1 MANTISPVEDFWRGA
16 TETEAFR
23 LFEQLDKTDPD
34 NKELADSA
42 EDLLAIMSDSSEEK
56 RIEIANRIVKGGK
69 PDLGI
74 ANLVLARATDN
85 LADKE
90 KHYRAAQQNTTD
102 QQFKALGNA
111 GVRVKAD
118 SLYAAITQEFADVL
132 WRNGKQDAAIK
143 ELQEL
148 QSNATLLWL
157 NQDILDGLF
166 ASLTTYLICANKTTE
181 ARNEL
186 ERDPAPLAHWYYLNA
201 LVKFKEMGDCIQ
213 SRSAL
218 SVALNDSVMIAV
230 ILTDERDEM
239 DEDEQ
244 IDAESL
250 LTDWDEQFAQITMPA
265 WKQTP
270 GALEWLSKIF
280 DTKHLLYGAEEV
292 QDEIRFKKWQ
302 REMELADTHLR
313 REDFKSTKKAFKTAL
328 READMLNDGG
338 DMFLLTAKMLGAVL
352 LEAGESL
359 GDMKTVFEKKVA
371 WLDKQQ
377 SDDFESL
384 FNSYSNFAK
393 TAFELGMHKDAVTL
407 AKKAIEHY
415 EKSIENGSEKLD
427 YFYCSE
433 CLYIYAVLQ
442 CREENFEEA
451 ERAFSKL
458 VGMQE
463 EFLGKNAVDLAES
476 LIGLRLCLH
485 KLKRHDE
492 EKVVHER
499 LLELDSNF
507 DADDETEFVCDA
519 IPVESK

>member
-1 MANTISPVEDFWRGA
+1 MANTVSPVEEFWRGA
-16 TETEAFR
+16 AETEAFR
-23 LFEQLDKTDPD
+23 FFELFDNSDPD
-34 NKELADSA
+34 SKELADASEDILTLMGEPDSA
-42 EDLLAIMSDSSEEK
+42 K
-56 RIEIANRIVKGGK
+56 RIDIANRILKDGK

-74 ANLVLARATDN
+74 ANLVLARSSDKFSE
-85 LADKE
+85 KE
-90 KHYRAAQQNTTD
+90 KHYREAQKNSID
-102 QQFKALGNA
+102 QQFKTTKGN
-111 GVRVKAD
+111 
-118 SLYAAITQEFADVL
+118 SLKGDMIYAAITLEFADAL
-132 WRNGKQDAAIK
+132 LRNGKQEEALK

-148 QSNATLLWL
+148 QSSTDLLWL
-157 NQDILDGLF
+157 NQDNLDALF
-166 ASLTTYLICANKTTE
+166 VALTTQLICANKTAE
-181 ARNEL
+181 ARAEV
-186 ERDPAPLAHWYYLNA
+186 ERDPVPLAHWYYMNA

-230 ILTDERDEM
+230 ILTDELDEM
-239 DEDEQ
+239 DEEEHT
-244 IDAESL
+244 DADSL
-250 LTDWDEQFAQITMPA
+250 PTDWDEQFALISMPA

-328 READMLNDGG
+328 REAEMLNDGG

-359 GDMKTVFEKKVA
+359 TDMKTIFEKKVA

-377 SDDFESL
+377 SDDFDSL

-393 TAFELGMHKDAVTL
+393 TAFELGMLKEAMTC

-433 CLYIYAVLQ
+433 CLYIYAVLL

-451 ERAFSKL
+451 EREFTKL
-458 VGMQE
+458 IGMQE
-463 EFLGKNAVDLAES
+463 EFLGKKAVDLVES

-492 EKVVHER
+492 EKVVHEK
-499 LLELDSNF
+499 LLAIDPAF
-507 DADDETEFVCDA
+507 DAEDETKFVCDA
-519 IPVESK
+519 LPVVAG

>member
-1 MANTISPVEDFWRGA
+1 MANTVSPVEEFWRGA
-16 TETEAFR
+16 TETETFHFFE
-23 LFEQLDKTDPD
+23 LFDTDSPD
-34 NKELADSA
+34 NKELADVA
-42 EDLLAIMSDSSEEK
+42 DDLIAIMSNSAEEK
-56 RIEIANRIVKGGK
+56 RIEIAERIVKEGK

-74 ANLVLARATDN
+74 AHIVLARASEK

-90 KHYRAAQQNTTD
+90 THYREAQKNSID
-102 QQFKALGNA
+102 QQFKTNK
-111 GVRVKAD
+111 GVSLKGD
-118 SLYAAITQEFADVL
+118 MLYAAITLEFADVL
-132 WRNGKQDAAIK
+132 LRNGKQEEALK

-148 QSNATLLWL
+148 QSSTDLLWL
-157 NQDILDGLF
+157 SQDNLDSLF
-166 ASLTTYLICANKTTE
+166 VALTTQLICANKTAE
-181 ARNEL
+181 ARAEI
-186 ERDPAPLAHWYYLNA
+186 ERDPAPLAHWYYMNA

-239 DEDEQ
+239 DEEEQ
-244 IDAESL
+244 MDADSL

-270 GALEWLSKIF
+270 GAMEWLLKIF
-280 DTKHLLYGAEEV
+280 DTKHLLYGAAEV

-302 REMELADTHLR
+302 REMELADTHIR

-359 GDMKTVFEKKVA
+359 SDMKTIFEKKVA

-377 SDDFESL
+377 SDDFDSL

-393 TAFELGMHKDAVTL
+393 TAFELGMHKEAMTC

-415 EKSIENGSEKLD
+415 EKSIEKGSEKLD

-433 CLYIYAVLQ
+433 CLYIYAVLL

-451 ERAFSKL
+451 ERVFSRL
-458 VGMQE
+458 IDMQE
-463 EFLGKNAVDLAES
+463 EFLGKNAVDLEES

-492 EKVVHER
+492 EKVVHEQ
-499 LLELDSNF
+499 LLAIDPAF
-507 DADDETEFVCDA
+507 DAEDETKFVCDA
-519 IPVESK
+519 IPVEAK